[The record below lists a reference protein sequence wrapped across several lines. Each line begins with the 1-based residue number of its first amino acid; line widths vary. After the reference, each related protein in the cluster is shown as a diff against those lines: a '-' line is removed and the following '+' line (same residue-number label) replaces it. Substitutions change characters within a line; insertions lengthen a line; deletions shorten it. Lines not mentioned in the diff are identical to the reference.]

1 MTDFVVQ
8 PKKRIDSIDIT
19 RGLIMVIMALDH
31 ARDFFMPQQFDPT
44 DLTKASTS
52 LFLTRFITHFCAPTF
67 VFLAGTGAFLSFSRG
82 KTKGEA
88 AKFLLSRGIWLVLL
102 ELTVIRF
109 GWSLNIKFDFIFIQV
124 IWALGISMIVLAGL
138 IYLPRAVIAA
148 FGLIL
153 IFGHNALDGV
163 KAEQLQAPWG
173 TVWSILHIQGIIQ
186 LTDYTKVFVLY
197 PLIPWIGV
205 MALGYV
211 FGEIFKLDSS
221 KRQPLLLTIGLSSLA
236 LFVLLRFFN
245 IYGDPN
251 AWTDQ
256 GVWHRTLLS
265 FINVQKYPPSLD
277 YLLVTLGVCNL
288 LLAAFEYTS
297 NRFTNI
303 MVIFGRVPMFYYIL
317 HLYLLRLMA
326 FIAYLVVTAGNKGE
340 EPKEGAPL
348 YFVYLMWLL
357 GVFILYF
364 PCRWYMKYKM
374 THKQWWLSYL

>member
-8 PKKRIDSIDIT
+8 PKKRIDSIDIV

-88 AKFLLSRGIWLVLL
+88 AKFLITRGLWLILL
-102 ELTVIRF
+102 EFTIIRF
-109 GWSLNIKFDFIFIQV
+109 GWALNIAFDFVFVQV
-124 IWALGISMIVLAGL
+124 IWALGVSMIVLAGL
-138 IYLPRAVIAA
+138 IYLPRGVIAA
-148 FGLIL
+148 FALIM
-153 IFGHNALDGV
+153 IFGHNALDGIKV
-163 KAEQLQAPWG
+163 SQLPAPWG
-173 TVWSILHIQGIIQ
+173 TIWGILHVQGIIQ
-186 LTDYTKVFVLY
+186 LTGYTKAFILY

-211 FGEIFKLDSS
+211 FGTIFKLDAG
-221 KRQPLLLTIGLSSLA
+221 KRRPLLVAIGLSSLA
-236 LFVLLRFFN
+236 LFVILRFLN
-245 IYGDPN
+245 VYGDPN
-251 AWTDQ
+251 HWTDQ
-256 GVWHRTLLS
+256 GVWHRTILS

-277 YLLVTLGVCNL
+277 YLLITLGVCNL
-288 LLAAFEYTS
+288 LLAAFEYAE
-297 NRFTNI
+297 NGFTKI
-303 MVIFGRVPMFYYIL
+303 IIVFGRVPMFYYIL

-326 FIAYLVVTAGNKGE
+326 FIAYLVVTSNGSGAKAQG
-340 EPKEGAPL
+340 GAPL

-357 GVFILYF
+357 AIIILYF
-364 PCRWYMKYKM
+364 PCRWYMRYKM

>member
-8 PKKRIDSIDIT
+8 PKKRIDSIDIV

-88 AKFLLSRGIWLVLL
+88 AKFLITRGLWLILL
-102 ELTVIRF
+102 EFTIIRF
-109 GWSLNIKFDFIFIQV
+109 GWALNIAFDFVFVQV
-124 IWALGISMIVLAGL
+124 IWALGVSMIVLAGL
-138 IYLPRAVIAA
+138 IYLPRGVIATFA
-148 FGLIL
+148 LIM
-153 IFGHNALDGV
+153 IFGHNALDGI
-163 KAEQLQAPWG
+163 KIAQLPAPWG
-173 TVWSILHIQGIIQ
+173 TMWGILHVQGIIQ
-186 LTDYTKVFVLY
+186 LTGYTKVFILY

-211 FGEIFKLDSS
+211 FGTIFKLDAV
-221 KRQPLLLTIGLSSLA
+221 KRRPLLVAIGLSSLA
-236 LFVLLRFFN
+236 LFVILRFLN
-245 IYGDPN
+245 VYGDPN
-251 AWTDQ
+251 QWTDQ
-256 GVWHRTLLS
+256 GVWHRTILS

-277 YLLVTLGVCNL
+277 YLLITLGVCNL
-288 LLAAFEYTS
+288 LLAAFEYAE
-297 NRFTNI
+297 NGFTKI
-303 MVIFGRVPMFYYIL
+303 IIVFGRVPMFYYIL

-326 FIAYLVVTAGNKGE
+326 FIAYLVVTSTGSGAKAQG
-340 EPKEGAPL
+340 GAPL

-357 GVFILYF
+357 AIIILYF
-364 PCRWYMKYKM
+364 PCRWYMRYKM